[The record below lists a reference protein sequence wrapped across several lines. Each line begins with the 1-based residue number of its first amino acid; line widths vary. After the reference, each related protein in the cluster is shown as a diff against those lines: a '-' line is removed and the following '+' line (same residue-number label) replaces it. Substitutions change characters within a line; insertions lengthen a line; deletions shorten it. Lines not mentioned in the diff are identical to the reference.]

1 MMNFGTY
8 IQNEREVTSG
18 GEERLHTFEN
28 VPEREQSSFFDDLDE
43 RNVMNDVIASG
54 HHEVD

>member
-1 MMNFGTY
+1 MNFGTY